1 MAKETKKPAGNAV
14 VTVTEDNVM
23 EQVKNGN
30 LLKEA
35 NVKAAIDEIEKQK
48 DDKQKKEAMNMI
60 CAAKYSNSKALLELR
75 ARRREEKNNK
85 EFLTATKELLDDV
98 LGGKITPTDYNKKR
112 EDLREEFRKKNRE
125 SDNQLREEMQ
135 ELRESF
141 EGRWQYWWD

>member
-1 MAKETKKPAGNAV
+1 MAKETKKPASEIV
-14 VTVTEDNVM
+14 VVTEDNVM
-23 EQVKNGN
+23 EQIKNGN

-35 NVKAAIDEIEKQK
+35 NVKAAIEEIEKQK
-48 DDKQKKEAMNMI
+48 DNKQKNEAMDMI
-60 CAAKYSNSKALLELR
+60 CTAKYSNSKALLELR

-85 EFLTATKELLDDV
+85 EFLTVTKNILDDV
-98 LGGKITPTDYNKKR
+98 LSGKITPADYKKKR

>member
-1 MAKETKKPAGNAV
+1 MAKETKKPVSTV

-23 EQVKNGN
+23 DQIKNGN
-30 LLKEA
+30 ILAEA
-35 NVKAAIDEIEKQK
+35 NVKAAIEEIQKQK
-48 DDKQKKEAMNMI
+48 DEKQKKEAMDMI
-60 CAAKYSNSKALLELR
+60 CRAKYLNNKALLELR

-85 EFLTATKELLDDV
+85 EYLTETKNILDEV
-98 LGGKITPTDYNKKR
+98 LGGKITPTEYKKKCD
-112 EDLREEFRKKNRE
+112 DLREEFRKKNRE

>member
-1 MAKETKKPAGNAV
+1 MAKETKKPASEIV
-14 VTVTEDNVM
+14 VVTEDNVM
-23 EQVKNGN
+23 EQIKNGN

-35 NVKAAIDEIEKQK
+35 NVKAAIEEIEKQK
-48 DDKQKKEAMNMI
+48 DNKQKNEAMDMI
-60 CAAKYSNSKALLELR
+60 CTAKYSNSKALLELR

-85 EFLTATKELLDDV
+85 EFLTVTKNILDDV
-98 LGGKITPTDYNKKR
+98 LSGKITPTDYKKKR

>member
-1 MAKETKKPAGNAV
+1 MAKETKKPASEIV
-14 VTVTEDNVM
+14 VVTEDNVM
-23 EQVKNGN
+23 EQIKNGN

-35 NVKAAIDEIEKQK
+35 NVKAAIEEIEKQK
-48 DDKQKKEAMNMI
+48 DDKQKKEAIDMI
-60 CAAKYSNSKALLELR
+60 CTAKYSNSKALLELR

-85 EFLTATKELLDDV
+85 EFLTATKNVLDEV
-98 LGGKITPTDYNKKR
+98 LGGKITPTDYKKKR

-125 SDNQLREEMQ
+125 SDNQLSEEMQ